1 MRMSEE
7 LESPPQIEQ
16 PGLSRLREA
25 VANARQALPGRAT
38 LVQDGLAG
46 VNSTIGSAPDAMA
59 NAILAGVNPLYGL
72 YAAMI
77 GPAVGALFTSTQL
90 MIISSTSAAA
100 LAANQ
105 SLTGLTGDARDRALF
120 LMVMLIGVFQ
130 LVLGLLRAGQLTRFV
145 SYSVMIGFLAGVA
158 MLMVLSQF
166 PTVTGIEASGAN
178 KLTQALSVIANFGQA
193 DWLTFGTAL
202 LALLLII
209 LLPRT
214 PLGNLGPLVA
224 IIVPSVLV
232 GLLGWDSVPTV
243 RDVGEILRGFPKMSL
258 PSLSD
263 FTPGIITGALAVAL
277 IVIVQGAGVS
287 QSVPNPDGARRSTS
301 RDIIAQGA
309 ANLAAGLFR
318 GVPVG
323 GSLSSTALSVIGGS
337 RTRWA
342 AILSGV
348 WMALIVLLA
357 PGLIAYVAMPALGAL
372 LIHAGLGT
380 IHPQE
385 WREIWEIGWPS
396 RLASISTLL
405 ATLTLPI
412 EAAVGIGVVLSAML
426 YLYQSSGDLSV
437 VELVEQPDGSV
448 EERKRPHRLK
458 DNHITVLDIYGP
470 VFYASARTLGRL
482 LPSPEGVRNPVV
494 VLRLR
499 GLTKVGAT
507 LIDVLAGYA
516 RKLKE
521 VNGRLYL
528 SGMSEQ
534 VYQQLR
540 SGGRLREASHVRA
553 YDATSI
559 RGQSTKA
566 AIAAAREWL
575 VSQDEQSS
583 LGARE
588 SQE

>member
-1 MRMSEE
+1 M
-7 LESPPQIEQ
+7 
-16 PGLSRLREA
+16 
-25 VANARQALPGRAT
+25 
-38 LVQDGLAG
+38 
-46 VNSTIGSAPDAMA
+46 
-59 NAILAGVNPLYGL
+59 
-72 YAAMI
+72 
-77 GPAVGALFTSTQL
+77 
-90 MIISSTSAAA
+90 
-100 LAANQ
+100 
-105 SLTGLTGDARDRALF
+105 
-120 LMVMLIGVFQ
+120 
-130 LVLGLLRAGQLTRFV
+130 
-145 SYSVMIGFLAGVA
+145 
-158 MLMVLSQF
+158 
-166 PTVTGIEASGAN
+166 
-178 KLTQALSVIANFGQA
+178 
-193 DWLTFGTAL
+193 
-202 LALLLII
+202 
-209 LLPRT
+209 
-214 PLGNLGPLVA
+214 
-224 IIVPSVLV
+224 
-232 GLLGWDSVPTV
+232 
-243 RDVGEILRGFPKMSL
+243 
-258 PSLSD
+258 
-263 FTPGIITGALAVAL
+263 
-277 IVIVQGAGVS
+277 
-287 QSVPNPDGARRSTS
+287 
-301 RDIIAQGA
+301 AQGA

-380 IHPQE
+380 IKPQE
-385 WREIWEIGWPS
+385 WREIWEIGWPP

-412 EAAVGIGVVLSAML
+412 EAAVGIGMVLSAML

-437 VELVEQPDGSV
+437 VELVEQPDGSI

-482 LPSPEGVRNPVV
+482 LPSPDGARNPVV

-521 VNGRLYL
+521 VNGQLYL
-528 SGMSEQ
+528 SGISEQ

-553 YDATSI
+553 FDATPI
-559 RGQSTKA
+559 RGQSTRA
-566 AIAAAREWL
+566 AIAHALEWL
-575 VSQDEQSS
+575 VSQNED
-583 LGARE
+583 RE
-588 SQE
+588 

>member
-1 MRMSEE
+1 MEKTETSEIQPE
-7 LESPPQIEQ
+7 IEQ

-25 VANARQALPGRAT
+25 VANARQRLPGRAT

-59 NAILAGVNPLYGL
+59 NAILAGVHPLYGL

-166 PTVTGIEASGAN
+166 PTVTGIEASGVN

-202 LALLLII
+202 LALVLII
-209 LLPRT
+209 VLPRT

-534 VYQQLR
+534 VYQQLS

>member
-1 MRMSEE
+1 MQTSEE

-243 RDVGEILRGFPKMSL
+243 RDVGEILRGFPQMSL

>member
-1 MRMSEE
+1 MQKSEE
-7 LESPPQIEQ
+7 LEIQPEIEQ

-46 VNSTIGSAPDAMA
+46 LNSTIGSAPDGMA
-59 NAILAGVNPLYGL
+59 NGILAGVNPLYGL
-72 YAAMI
+72 YASMI
-77 GPAVGALFTSTQL
+77 GPIVGALFTSTQL
-90 MIISSTSAAA
+90 MVINSTSAAA

-105 SLTGLTGDARDRALF
+105 ALGRLTGEERDRALF
-120 LMVMLIGVFQ
+120 LMVVLIGVFQ
-130 LVLGLLRAGQLTRFV
+130 IVLGLLRAGQLTRFV
-145 SYSVMIGFLAGVA
+145 SYSVMTGFLAGVA
-158 MLMVLSQF
+158 GLMVLSQF
-166 PTVTGIEASGAN
+166 STVTGIEATGSN
-178 KLTQALSVIANFGQA
+178 KLSQALSVIFNITEI
-193 DWLTFGTAL
+193 DPLTLATAL
-202 LALLLII
+202 IALLLII
-209 LLPRT
+209 VLPRT
-214 PLGNLGPLVA
+214 PLGNLGSLVA

-232 GLLGWDSVPTV
+232 GLLGWDSVQTV

-263 FTPGIITGALAVAL
+263 FSPEIITGALAVAL
-277 IVIVQGAGVS
+277 IVVVQAAGVS
-287 QSVPNPDGARRSTS
+287 QSVPNPDGRRRSTS
-301 RDIIAQGA
+301 RDIVAQGA

-323 GSLSSTALSVIGGS
+323 GSLSATALSVIAGP

-342 AILSGV
+342 AIFCGL

-380 IHPQE
+380 IKPQE
-385 WREIWEIGWPS
+385 WQEIWEIGWPA

-437 VELVEQPDGSV
+437 VELVELPDGSI
-448 EERKRPHRLK
+448 EEHKRPHRLK
-458 DNHITVLDIYGP
+458 DNDITVLDIYGP
-470 VFYASARTLGRL
+470 LFYASARTLGRL
-482 LPSPEGVRNPVV
+482 LPSPEGAKNPVL

-507 LIDVLAGYA
+507 LVNVLGSYA
-516 RKLKE
+516 RKLKD

-534 VYQQLR
+534 VYRQLR
-540 SGGRLREASHVRA
+540 NMGKLQETSHVRA
-553 YDATSI
+553 FDATPI
-559 RGQSTKA
+559 RGQSTRA

-575 VSQDEQSS
+575 VSQNE
-583 LGARE
+583 E
-588 SQE
+588 TTQEGKG

>member
-1 MRMSEE
+1 MQKTETSEIQPE
-7 LESPPQIEQ
+7 IEQ

-25 VANARQALPGRAT
+25 VANARQRLPGRAT

-105 SLTGLTGDARDRALF
+105 SLGGLTGEARDRALF
-120 LMVMLIGVFQ
+120 LMVILIGVFQ
-130 LVLGLLRAGQLTRFV
+130 TLLGLLRAGQLTRFV
-145 SYSVMIGFLAGVA
+145 SYSVMTGFLAGVA
-158 MLMVLSQF
+158 GLMVLSQF
-166 PTVTGIEASGAN
+166 PTVTGIEASGSN
-178 KLTQALSVIANFGQA
+178 KLTQALSVIANIGQV

-232 GLLGWDSVPTV
+232 GFLGWNSVQTV
-243 RDVGEILRGFPKMSL
+243 RDVGEIVRGFPQMSL
-258 PSLSD
+258 PALSD
-263 FTPGIITGALAVAL
+263 LTPDILTGALAVAL

-348 WMALIVLLA
+348 WMALVVLLA

-380 IHPQE
+380 IKPQE
-385 WREIWEIGWPS
+385 WLEIWEIGWPS

-412 EAAVGIGVVLSAML
+412 EAAVGIGMVLSAML

-437 VELVEQPDGSV
+437 VELVEQPDGFI
-448 EERKRPHRLK
+448 EERKRSHRLK

-482 LPSPEGVRNPVV
+482 LPSPEGARNPVV

-516 RKLKE
+516 RKLKDA
-521 VNGRLYL
+521 NGRLYL

-534 VYQQLR
+534 VYQQLT
-540 SGGRLREASHVRA
+540 GAGKLRGVDHVQT
-553 YDATSI
+553 YDATPI
-559 RGQSTKA
+559 RGQSTRA
-566 AIAAAREWL
+566 AIAHAREWL
-575 VSQDEQSS
+575 VSQNEDTTLE
-583 LGARE
+583 GRE
-588 SQE
+588 

>member
-1 MRMSEE
+1 MQETETSEIQPE
-7 LESPPQIEQ
+7 IEQ

-25 VANARQALPGRAT
+25 VANARQRLPGRAT
-38 LVQDGLAG
+38 FIQDGLAG

-77 GPAVGALFTSTQL
+77 GPVVGALFTSTQL

-105 SLTGLTGDARDRALF
+105 SLTDLTGDARDRALF
-120 LMVMLIGVFQ
+120 LMVVLIGVFQ
-130 LVLGLLRAGQLTRFV
+130 ILLGLVRAGQLTRFV
-145 SYSVMIGFLAGVA
+145 SYSVMTGFLAGVA

-166 PTVTGIEASGAN
+166 PTVTGIEATGSN
-178 KLTQALSVIANFGQA
+178 KLTQALSVIANIGHA
-193 DWLTFGTAL
+193 DWLTLGTAL

-209 LLPRT
+209 VLPLT

-224 IIVPSVLV
+224 IIIPSVLV
-232 GLLGWDSVPTV
+232 GLLGWSSVETV
-243 RDVGEILRGFPKMSL
+243 RDVGEIVRGFPQLSL
-258 PSLSD
+258 PSFSDLS
-263 FTPGIITGALAVAL
+263 PSMITAALAVAL

-323 GSLSSTALSVIGGS
+323 GSLSSTALSVVGGS

-380 IHPQE
+380 IKPQE

-412 EAAVGIGVVLSAML
+412 EAAVGIGMVLSAML

-437 VELVEQPDGSV
+437 VELVEQPDGSI
-448 EERKRPHRLK
+448 EERKRPHKLK
-458 DNHITVLDIYGP
+458 GNQITVLDIYGP
-470 VFYASARTLGRL
+470 LFYASARTLGRL
-482 LPSPEGVRNPVV
+482 LPSPEGVKNPVV

-540 SGGRLREASHVRA
+540 SVGRLREASHVRG
-553 YDATSI
+553 YDATPI
-559 RGQSTKA
+559 RGQSTRA
-566 AIAAAREWL
+566 AIAHAREWL
-575 VSQDEQSS
+575 ISQSEEAAAED
-583 LGARE
+583 RE
-588 SQE
+588 